1 MSVTVVVD
9 GGVSLPEGGLA
20 RHCTIVPMQL
30 GDVPADDGSGRS
42 EARTAAA
49 SPGAFLEA
57 IEAADEG
64 DGVVVVTVAAG
75 LSASYASARAA
86 CGLAG
91 REVALV
97 DSGSATTGEGLVALA
112 AAEAAAAG
120 GSVAQVAAAARRAA
134 GEVRLAAQIERL
146 DELARGGRLPK
157 GVAVATRRVG
167 VRVLFEVR
175 DGRIRPLR
183 PAIGLPG
190 AEARLVELVART
202 LRPGSRLH
210 LGALHAGAADSAR
223 RIVRAVSA
231 RGTPSSCF
239 VAELSPLMRV
249 HTGSG
254 VSGLAW
260 RVENGGTGT

>member
-1 MSVTVVVD
+1 MSVAVVVD

-20 RHCTIVPMQL
+20 RRCTVVPMQL
-30 GDVPADDGSGRS
+30 DSAPANGDASRPG
-42 EARTAAA
+42 ARTAAA

-57 IEAADEG
+57 IEAADDG

-75 LSASYASARAA
+75 LSASHESARAA
-86 CGLAG
+86 CGLA
-91 REVALV
+91 RRDVALV
-97 DSGSATTGEGLVALA
+97 DSRSATTGEGLVALA

-120 GSVAQVAAAARRAA
+120 KPVSQVAAAARRAA

-157 GVAVATRRVG
+157 GVAVATRRAG

-175 DGRIRPLR
+175 DGKIRPLR
-183 PAIGLPG
+183 PAIGLSG
-190 AEARLVELVART
+190 AEARLVELVARSV
-202 LRPGSRLH
+202 RPGTRLH

-223 RIVRAVSA
+223 RLVDVISA
-231 RGTPSSCF
+231 RAEPSSCF

-260 RVENGGTGT
+260 RVEDVGRGS